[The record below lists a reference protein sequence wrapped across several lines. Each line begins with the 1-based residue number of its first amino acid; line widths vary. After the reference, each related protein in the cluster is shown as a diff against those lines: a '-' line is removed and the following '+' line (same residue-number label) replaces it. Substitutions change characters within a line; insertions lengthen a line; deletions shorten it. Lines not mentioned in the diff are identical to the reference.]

1 MPAAFSDRFASR
13 PIPLEEL
20 RRAISPK
27 LRLHTVNQAAI
38 DAIDPLTY
46 EVVRHRIWSIT
57 DEMGD
62 TLKRM
67 SGSTSVTEVN
77 DFDFTI
83 GDELGQEVQVGLFN
97 TGLVAAMDLA
107 IYWTLLHRADNPGIA
122 EGDMFLCNDPWVG
135 GGLHQNDVAVLAPV
149 FHDGQLFG
157 WSTAIC
163 HVADLGGS
171 APGSFSPSATDIFSE
186 AVPTPPIKIVRG
198 GEIQD
203 DVVDAYLRRSRV
215 PEMVGLDL
223 RAKIGANRLA
233 TERLLTLV
241 GRYGPDLVK
250 AVMKRMMDDA
260 EHRLRAKLAALP
272 DGSWHAVGY
281 QEQAKLG
288 DRGIYQIELRM
299 TKIGDHLTF
308 DFTGTDPQQGMINCP
323 YAGMRAGVM
332 FALLP
337 VLAGDIPWAAG
348 GLMRCFDLVSEE
360 GTINNASFPAAVAK
374 APVGPAWATANL
386 VAECLG
392 KMLDTT
398 LESRPRVQS
407 VCAGTYDGCLLS
419 GMDAEG
425 RPFIGGLADTMASG
439 YGAQTDADGVDTAGL
454 FVIPMGRAPDVEMT
468 ELTQPLLYLWRR
480 EEADTG
486 GAGRRR
492 GGLSGSVCVI
502 GHGTRG
508 SMTAM
513 FTGSGKAASMSP
525 GLAGGYPGGTQLD
538 LVVHDSGARQAL
550 AGGRIPTS
558 TEELGGERYL
568 VQAHDEVLVHPDSA
582 VVLRW
587 GAGGGYGDPL
597 LREPAGVARDVVDGK
612 VSPEAARTLYAVVLD
627 EAGAADPTATDAARR
642 RARVRRRESATAPA
656 SAAEPVLAVAGERR
670 PLDDNLKLAPD
681 GEGGSVVVCAHCD
694 HPLGRWGEN
703 YLATLPR
710 RAGSPGEAGPTA
722 WADPADYVDV
732 PIEFRQ
738 FYCPGCYTALLTQV
752 VPVDQ
757 PISLDRAPV

>member
-1 MPAAFSDRFASR
+1 MPFSDRFASR
-13 PIPLEEL
+13 PAPLDEL
-20 RRAISPK
+20 RRAISPD
-27 LRLHTVNQAAI
+27 LRLHAVDQAAVE
-38 DAIDPLTY
+38 AVDPLTY

-107 IYWTLLHRADNPGIA
+107 IYWTLRHRSANPGIA

-135 GGLHQNDVAVLAPV
+135 GGLHQNDVAVLAPI
-149 FHDGQLFG
+149 FHDGLLFG

-163 HVADLGGS
+163 HVADLGGV
-171 APGSFSPSATDIFSE
+171 APGSFSPTATDVFAE

-198 GEIQD
+198 GVIQD

-233 TERLLTLV
+233 TERMLGLI
-241 GRYGPDLVK
+241 GRYGADLVK

-260 EHRLRAKLAALP
+260 ERRLRAKLTALP
-272 DGSWHAVGY
+272 DGTWHAVGT
-281 QEQAKLG
+281 QEQALLG
-288 DRGIYQIELRM
+288 DRGLYTIELRM
-299 TKIGDHLTF
+299 TKVGDHLTF
-308 DFTGTDPQQGMINCP
+308 DFTGTDPQHGMINCP

-332 FALLP
+332 FAVLP
-337 VLAGDIPWAAG
+337 ILAGDIPWAAG
-348 GLMRCFDLVSEE
+348 GLMRCFDLISEE
-360 GTINNASFPAAVAK
+360 GTINNAAFPAAVSK

-398 LESRPRVQS
+398 AESRSRVQS

-419 GMDAEG
+419 GVDAEG
-425 RPFIGGLADTMASG
+425 RPFLGGLADTMASG
-439 YGAQTDADGVDTAGL
+439 FGAQPHADGVDTAGL

-480 EEADTG
+480 EEPDTG
-486 GAGRRR
+486 GAGRQR

-502 GHGTRG
+502 PHGTRG

-525 GLAGGYPGGTQLD
+525 GLAGGYPGGTQTD
-538 LVVHDSGARQAL
+538 LVVHASGARAAL
-550 AGGRIPTS
+550 AAGWIPATVG
-558 TEELGGERYL
+558 ELGGEHRL
-568 VQAHDEVLVHPDSA
+568 VQAHDEVRVEPDG
-582 VVLRW
+582 VIVLRW
-587 GAGGGYGDPL
+587 AAGGGYGDPL
-597 LREPAGVARDVVDGK
+597 LRDPAAVARDVAEGK
-612 VSPEAARTLYAVVLD
+612 VSDEAARTLYGVAP
-627 EAGAADPTATDAARR
+627 GITDSLRHLIR
-642 RARVRRRESATAPA
+642 ERRREHATVPP
-656 SAAEPVLAVAGERR
+656 EPTPVRATGGERL
-670 PLDDNLKLAPD
+670 PLDDNLRLAP
-681 GEGGSVVVCAHCD
+681 GEDGGSVVVCAHCD
-694 HPLGRWGEN
+694 HALGRWGEN
-703 YLATLPR
+703 YLAGLPR
-710 RAGSPGEAGPTA
+710 RTGATAEAGPA
-722 WADPADYVDV
+722 SWPSPHDYVDE

-752 VPVDQ
+752 VPARR
-757 PISLDRAPV
+757 PIILDRAPATEIA

>member
-1 MPAAFSDRFASR
+1 MPAAFSDRFAGR
-13 PIPLEEL
+13 PMPLDEL

-27 LRLHTVNQAAI
+27 LRLHTVTQEAI
-38 DAIDPLTY
+38 DGIDPLTY
-46 EVVRHRIWSIT
+46 EVIRHRIWSIT

-83 GDELGQEVQVGLFN
+83 GDEFGQEVQVGLFN
-97 TGLVAAMDLA
+97 TGLVASMDLA
-107 IYWTLLHRADNPGIA
+107 VYWTLINRSASPGID

-135 GGLHQNDVAVLAPV
+135 GGLHQNDVAVLAPI
-149 FHDGQLFG
+149 FHDGLLFG
-157 WSTAIC
+157 WATAIC

-171 APGSFSPSATDIFSE
+171 APGSFSPTATDVFSE

-198 GEIQD
+198 GELQD

-233 TERLLTLV
+233 VDRIATLI
-241 GRYGPDLVK
+241 GKYGPDLVK

-260 EHRLRAKLAALP
+260 ERRLRAKLAALP
-272 DGSWHAVGY
+272 DGTWHAIGY
-281 QEQAKLG
+281 QEQSRLG
-288 DRGIYQIELRM
+288 DRGLHKIELRM

-323 YAGMRAGVM
+323 YSGMRAGVM

-348 GLMRCFDLVSEE
+348 GLMRCFDLISEE

-398 LESRPRVQS
+398 VESRPRVQS
-407 VCAGTYDGCLLS
+407 VCAGTYDGCIFT
-419 GMDAEG
+419 GVDDHG
-425 RPFIGGLADTMASG
+425 RPFLGGLADTMASG
-439 YGAQTDADGVDTAGL
+439 YGAQAESDGVDTAGL

-480 EEADTG
+480 EETDTG
-486 GAGRRR
+486 GAGRQR
-492 GGLSGSVCVI
+492 GGLSGSACVI
-502 GHGTRG
+502 PYGVR

-538 LVVHDSGARQAL
+538 LVVHDTGARAAL
-550 AGGRIPTS
+550 AAGRIPGS
-558 TEELGGERYL
+558 VDELGDSRCV
-568 VQAHDEVLVHPDSA
+568 VQSHDELPVHPDSA
-582 VVLRW
+582 MVLRW
-587 GAGGGYGDPL
+587 TAGGGYGDPV
-597 LREPAGVARDVVDGK
+597 LRDPHAVARDVADAK
-612 VSPEAARTLYAVVLD
+612 VSGEAALTLYGVVLLTD
-627 EAGAADPTATDAARR
+627 GSADLTATEKERELLRARR
-642 RARVRRRESATAPA
+642 RELAVSPPA
-656 SAAEPVLAVAGERR
+656 SPPVRVVPGERR
-670 PLDDNLKLAPD
+670 LLDDNLRLAPTPD
-681 GEGGSVVVCAHCD
+681 GGQAVVCAHCD
-694 HPLGRWGEN
+694 QALGLWGEN
-703 YLATLPR
+703 YLARLPR
-710 RAGSPGEAGPTA
+710 RTGPPAEAGPTA
-722 WADPADYVDV
+722 WPDPGVYVDAA
-732 PIEFRQ
+732 IEFRQ
-738 FYCPGCYTALLTQV
+738 FYCPCCYTALLTQV
-752 VPVDQ
+752 VPADQ
-757 PISLDRAPV
+757 PVLLDRAPV